1 MVYELCRIPARS
13 TYFLRELRAS
23 QALANIHIT
32 YENHPITTSV
42 HHNFEV
48 VTASFV
54 QNVNDLYR
62 VMDAGEIF
70 FFKHISAQK
79 LDLHMY
85 QPGI

>member
-1 MVYELCRIPARS
+1 M
-13 TYFLRELRAS
+13 
-23 QALANIHIT
+23 HIT

-54 QNVNDLYR
+54 RNVNDLYR
-62 VMDAGEIF
+62 VMDGGEIF

-85 QPGI
+85 NQGSNGEICAYLFHVLNIIWA